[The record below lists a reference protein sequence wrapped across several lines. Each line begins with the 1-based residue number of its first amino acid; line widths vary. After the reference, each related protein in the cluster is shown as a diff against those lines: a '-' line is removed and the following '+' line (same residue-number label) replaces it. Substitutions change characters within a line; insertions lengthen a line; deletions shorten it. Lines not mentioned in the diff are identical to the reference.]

1 MDYIFR
7 NKVLEWFNEQIK
19 TRDLSAMY
27 EAMLNGDILTFENKL
42 VSVLEESISFNEFYE
57 NFYHGFMI
65 GILRKIKNYKVKSN
79 REVGNGRSD
88 IIVKYPNRRGKAV
101 IIELK
106 VAKNTKELD
115 AKCSEGLRQI
125 EEKKYD
131 MELKDEGYEDIL
143 KYGIAFYKKD
153 CMIKK
158 L

>member
-1 MDYIFR
+1 M
-7 NKVLEWFNEQIK
+7 N
-19 TRDLSAMY
+19 
-27 EAMLNGDILTFENKL
+27 
-42 VSVLEESISFNEFYE
+42 
-57 NFYHGFMI
+57 
-65 GILRKIKNYKVKSN
+65 IKNYKVKSN